1 MEGFGYGD
9 IIVIGAIAAFIILR
23 YRAMLGEQSGRD
35 PASIK
40 PAPVTETMEPV
51 IRVSEREKPLVV
63 PSESATSYAPALAS
77 QFKAMQAID
86 SQFTPEDFLQGARMA
101 FEMVIKAFSEHDRD
115 TLKMLLSP
123 AIFSNFD
130 AAMRDQESRQVRQE
144 TTLVAVTESNITS
157 ADLRGKIAEL
167 TVAITSEQI
176 HLQRD
181 AAGKITG
188 GDASRVE
195 TVADEWVF
203 TRDLTSTSPNWLV
216 SET

>member
-40 PAPVTETMEPV
+40 PAPVAETLEPI
-51 IRVSEREKPLVV
+51 IRVAEREKPLAV
-63 PSESATSYAPALAS
+63 PSEPAISYAPALAT
-77 QFKAMQAID
+77 QFKSMQAID
-86 SQFTPEDFLQGARMA
+86 SGFTPEDFLQGARMA
-101 FEMVIKAFSEHDRD
+101 FEMVIKAFNEHDRD
-115 TLKMLLSP
+115 TLKMLLAP
-123 AIFSNFD
+123 AIFSNFEN
-130 AAMRDQESRQVRQE
+130 AIRDQESRHARQE
-144 TTLVAVTESNITS
+144 TTLVAVSESRITG
-157 ADLRGKIAEL
+157 ANLRGKTAEL

-181 AAGKITG
+181 EAGKITG

>member
-35 PASIK
+35 PAAMK
-40 PAPVTETMEPV
+40 PAPISEAMEPV
-51 IRVSEREKPLVV
+51 IRLSEREKPSVM
-63 PSESATSYAPALAS
+63 PSESVISYPTALAS

-101 FEMVIKAFSEHDRD
+101 FEMVISAFNAHDRD
-115 TLKMLLSP
+115 TLRMLLSP
-123 AIFSNFD
+123 AILENFET
-130 AAMRDQESRQVRQE
+130 AMRDQESRHIRQE
-144 TTLVAVTESNITS
+144 TTLVAVTESRITNAS
-157 ADLRGKIAEL
+157 LRGRTAEL

-181 AAGKITG
+181 GSGKIIG

>member
-35 PASIK
+35 PAAMK
-40 PAPVTETMEPV
+40 PAPIAEAMEPV
-51 IRVSEREKPLVV
+51 IRLSEREKPSII
-63 PSESATSYAPALAS
+63 PSESVISYPPALAS
-77 QFKAMQAID
+77 QFQAMQAID
-86 SQFTPEDFLQGARMA
+86 NQFTPEDFLQGARMA
-101 FEMVIKAFSEHDRD
+101 FEMVISAFNAHDRD
-115 TLKMLLSP
+115 TLRMLLSP
-123 AIFSNFD
+123 AILENFD
-130 AAMRDQESRQVRQE
+130 AAMRDQESQHIRQE
-144 TTLVAVTESNITS
+144 TTLVAVTESRITNAS
-157 ADLRGKIAEL
+157 LRGRTAEL

-181 AAGKITG
+181 GSGKIVG